1 MADEQRLS
9 DLRELCY
16 EVQKYDDYP
25 RGRKIMSDIFTEIV
39 YLVES
44 CKRQMTPHNQEDCK
58 EFLTKFNV
66 LLQTYT
72 KNSNSQTFDKCM
84 LGAIKVINITLRAL
98 DNLPGVHIP
107 TAPPALSQ

>member
-1 MADEQRLS
+1 MADKQRLS
-9 DLRELCY
+9 ELRELCL
-16 EVQKYDDYP
+16 EVQTYDYS
-25 RGRKIMSDIFTEIV
+25 RGCKIMPDIFPEIV
-39 YLVES
+39 CLVKS
-44 CKRQMTPHNQEDCK
+44 CKRQMTPHNQEDCE

-72 KNSNSQTFDKCM
+72 NNSNSQTFDKCM
-84 LGAIKVINITLRAL
+84 LGAIQVINITLFAL